1 MIRPGS
7 SSCVPARFFFTE
19 ANLMSYADWKLRK
32 RKIADP
38 KQNAGVKQQLEELF
52 HEEEH
57 TVCGSSREQGNSDK

>member
-1 MIRPGS
+1 
-7 SSCVPARFFFTE
+7 
-19 ANLMSYADWKLRK
+19 MSYADWKLRK